1 MIPAYR
7 LPANDG
13 NKSYKSFEFKSF
25 ALLVTGVGTMKGMM
39 MMKRMVRMMMM
50 KRMKRIMMMM
60 RMKT

>member
-25 ALLVTGVGTMKGMM
+25 ALLVTGAGTMKGMM
-39 MMKRMVRMMMM
+39 MMKRMMMMKMMMMM
-50 KRMKRIMMMM
+50 K
-60 RMKT
+60 T